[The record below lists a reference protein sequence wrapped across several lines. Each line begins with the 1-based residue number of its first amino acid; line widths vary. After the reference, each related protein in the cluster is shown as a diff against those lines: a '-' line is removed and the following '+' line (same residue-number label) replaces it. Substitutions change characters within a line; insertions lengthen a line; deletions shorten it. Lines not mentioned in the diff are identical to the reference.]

1 MSFLFNLFLCLISCT
16 SESSYI
22 CLIQGLKSPLMISIL
37 RAVLM
42 IIIQQ
47 GPGPQISSQDH
58 HQCSSHDHHLARARD
73 SSLFSWSS
81 CSGQFSWS
89 SFSKALKIIILKGV
103 LKISTSSDFQD
114 HYPQGNPQVI
124 ILKGFVKVILKII
137 ILTGLSR
144 SSSSRD
150 SKDHHTQCICQ
161 GHSQDHHPQEM
172 CQGYSQ
178 YHHPQGI
185 LRSFILRQYLRV
197 ILKTIILKGFFSTLG
212 LVISH

>member
-1 MSFLFNLFLCLISCT
+1 
-16 SESSYI
+16 
-22 CLIQGLKSPLMISIL
+22 MIIML

-47 GPGPQISSQDH
+47 GPQDH
-58 HQCSSHDHHLARARD
+58 HPQ
-73 SSLFSWSS
+73 
-81 CSGQFSWS
+81 
-89 SFSKALKIIILKGV
+89 GV
-103 LKISTSSDFQD
+103 LEISTSSDFQD

-161 GHSQDHHPQEM
+161 GHSQDHHPQEI

-185 LRSFILRQYLRV
+185 LRSIILRQYLRV